1 MSKRSRTQPFAR
13 EPSDSRN
20 SLQSLLRRMIEE
32 AHQDLQAFVTGESFV
47 KIAIRFFSLDK
58 IAKFLCRFVHDENIN
73 LAAVLSER
81 I

>member
-1 MSKRSRTQPFAR
+1 
-13 EPSDSRN
+13 
-20 SLQSLLRRMIEE
+20 MIEE

-58 IAKFLCRFVHDENIN
+58 IAKFLCRFVNHENIN
-73 LAAVLSER
+73 LAAALSER